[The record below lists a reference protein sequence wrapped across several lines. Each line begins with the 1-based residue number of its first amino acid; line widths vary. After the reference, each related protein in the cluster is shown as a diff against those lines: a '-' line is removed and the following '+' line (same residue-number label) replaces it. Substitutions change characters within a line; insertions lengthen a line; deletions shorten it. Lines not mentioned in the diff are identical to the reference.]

1 MQNTEDRL
9 EVNFINIQKF
19 IAESSEGSF
28 GLSKSRYLTDNDR
41 LPSINITTLQ
51 TLIAEADD
59 SYRIVID
66 ELFEVFLFVYK
77 RS

>member
-41 LPSINITTLQ
+41 LPSINITTL
-51 TLIAEADD
+51 
-59 SYRIVID
+59 
-66 ELFEVFLFVYK
+66 
-77 RS
+77 